1 MIVAATDDLTF
12 EGRVVLVTGGASGLG
27 RQYTEDLAR
36 AGAHVMVNTLGAD
49 PDRRSEAGAFVDG
62 LAREGC
68 TVALALAD
76 VGVEAEAVGA
86 VTATVETFGR
96 IDALVN
102 NAGVG
107 ITGAL
112 QDVTTDQLRTSL
124 EVNLLGTAWTMQAAL
139 KHMRAQGYGRI
150 VNTGSGVG
158 AFGAP
163 GAFPYITAKAAV
175 FGMTL
180 SAAADNADV
189 DICINTVLPIA
200 YSSMGTGFD
209 QIDPAFDEERLHARH
224 VSPVVMYLAHER
236 CTMTGQALHAAGG
249 RVARVFTAI
258 TGGWSGDA
266 LTATGVAEH
275 LDEIRDTSTYFAL
288 ASSREQYD
296 HIPRTVPASS

>member
-1 MIVAATDDLTF
+1 MSAPAEADLTF

-27 RQYTEDLAR
+27 RQYSEDLAR
-36 AGAHVMVNTLGAD
+36 AGAHVMVNARGSDAD
-49 PDRRSEAGAFVDG
+49 SRRQAESFVEALNRGGHTA
-62 LAREGC
+62 
-68 TVALALAD
+68 ALAFGD
-76 VGVEAEAVGA
+76 VGIEQQAVGT
-86 VTATVETFGR
+86 VTRTVETFGR

-107 ITGAL
+107 VTGAL

-124 EVNLLGTAWTMQAAL
+124 EVNLLGTAWIMQAAL
-139 KHMRAQGYGRI
+139 KHMRTQGHGRI

-189 DICINTVLPIA
+189 DICVNTVSPIA
-200 YSSMGTGFD
+200 YSAMGTGFD
-209 QIDPAFDEERLHARH
+209 QIDPVFDEERLHARH
-224 VSPVVMYLAHER
+224 ISPVVMYLAHER

-249 RVARVFTAI
+249 RVARIFTAM
-258 TGGWSGDA
+258 TGGWSSQP

-275 LDEIRDTSTYFAL
+275 LDEIRDRSAYFVP

-296 HIPRTVPASS
+296 HIPRR